1 MLVKHAGS
9 PLTYF
14 NLVGIVVF
22 SEMVCARSFCVDAS
36 PNVPVSEKT
45 VKLIRISV
53 AAIKITVAKAFCM

>member
-22 SEMVCARSFCVDAS
+22 SEMVCARSFCVAAS
-36 PNVPVSEKT
+36 PNAPSGEKM
-45 VKLIRISV
+45 VRPISTNV